1 MTTSTKKIVA
11 LHITTANT
19 LMKLRD
25 ERIAL
30 DADLFAK
37 ANTALYTKLAEIFF
51 AHAEIANDVE
61 TVAAFREWYDANDAL
76 PKFKT
81 NSPTLIDMMTR
92 IVFADSEAK
101 IKRVNA
107 YARALKVLNKVE
119 GGFASV
125 AALVAFI
132 TENGGL
138 EEIDADLLA
147 SKENKKE
154 AAAKEV
160 EEVRENFSEIKT
172 SFKQTIKVKEVTA
185 AVAELKNKYVSLVGI
200 VNADGSITVKH
211 VCAEVAF
218 SGREKNF
225 GGGAVTA
232 AVKNML
238 AVQSESIA
246 DAKEKKAEPK
256 KSGVAAVISNKT
268 KAKAEA
274 EEMTTELL
282 DNAMA
287 KKEAEAA

>member
-1 MTTSTKKIVA
+1 MTKSTKTLS
-11 LHITTANT
+11 LHTAVANT
-19 LMKLRD
+19 LLKLRD
-25 ERIAL
+25 ERINL

-51 AHAEIANDVE
+51 AHAEIVNDEE
-61 TVAAFREWYDANDAL
+61 TVKAFRDWYDANETL

-92 IVFADSEAK
+92 IVLADSDTK

-119 GGFASV
+119 GGFKDVTS
-125 AALVAFI
+125 LVAFI

-147 SKENKKE
+147 NKQSKKDATAKTVENL
-154 AAAKEV
+154 
-160 EEVRENFSEIKT
+160 RENFSDIKT
-172 SFKQTIKVKEVTA
+172 SFKQTIKVKEVSE
-185 AVAELKNKYVSLVGI
+185 AVTELKDKYVSLVGI

-218 SGREKNF
+218 AGREKNF

-232 AVKNML
+232 AIKNML
-238 AVQSESIA
+238 SVQSDAIA
-246 DAKEKKAEPK
+246 TASEKQKAPKKA
-256 KSGVAAVISNKT
+256 GIAAVIAKKN
-268 KAKAEA
+268 AEKAEA
-274 EEMTTELL
+274 VKASSEKRENNT
-282 DNAMA
+282 A
-287 KKEAEAA
+287 KQMEAA